1 MLRLLATNNKCRV
14 FLEKR
19 EVYQQGAHGLEAD
32 VEGSSQEQ
40 RSSSAAGLCSQR
52 CLWAARTPP
61 LFPPDRFLDR
71 IAVSAPS

>member
-40 RSSSAAGLCSQR
+40 RSSSAAVLPVVPVGRPHSSSL
-52 CLWAARTPP
+52 
-61 LFPPDRFLDR
+61 
-71 IAVSAPS
+71 PS